1 MLYLGNNNNNDNDN
15 NKSLKGRI
23 RSKLYAKEYVPIS
36 LVRVENVPICSLKIL
51 KGREIPEN

>member
-36 LVRVENVPICSLKIL
+36 LVRVENVPYAV
-51 KGREIPEN
+51 